1 MSITATSA
9 LTLLLNYPKDG
20 NLSGLC
26 TVTLSDSHEEQNP
39 LQEVDP
45 YDANLSRSFI
55 PTAPRRMSQFVHE
68 HQSNQP
74 PRPTPIEGYI
84 ICAFPTPN
92 LFEVCKIPIRSNTC
106 FHP

>member
-9 LTLLLNYPKDG
+9 LTSLLNYPKDG

-39 LQEVDP
+39 LQQEVDP

-55 PTAPRRMSQFVHE
+55 PTAPRRMTEMES
-68 HQSNQP
+68 
-74 PRPTPIEGYI
+74 
-84 ICAFPTPN
+84 
-92 LFEVCKIPIRSNTC
+92 IRT
-106 FHP
+106 